1 MGTCRIEHGDFRGWK
16 AIHLSNDLIKL
27 VAVPDIGGR
36 IMAYDLGP
44 YPYVWIDPELAGKL
58 YTPEEHQGDGSLA
71 AWKNYGGNRT
81 WPSPQGW
88 DNDDQWHGPP
98 DSVLDTGCYRVESAS
113 SDGLSATVTM
123 TSPTNAVAG
132 IQIRRQITIYAD
144 STQVDL
150 DLQFLNVSNRP
161 RTWSIWD
168 IMQLRAERTG
178 PDGELEYDPGC
189 VVTAPLNPA
198 SRHEKGFWVMFGS
211 PDNPQ
216 WQVDKTKGLFV
227 GNLLWELGKV
237 GLDSRAGWAACA
249 NSAGY
254 AFAARAPVIAE
265 ADYPDDGSAVE
276 FFTVGRGRVGNLSW
290 EGTQTF
296 LVEVELLSPMHRMA
310 PGESTDFHLEWGAT
324 RCPGPIVGVTEAGLT
339 GRPLHLKRQGDY
351 VTIEGTFGVFQPGN
365 LLLEWQGQDGRTLAS
380 EDLGPVS
387 PLGAVILDRVCL
399 APASATTGALV
410 LQVGDRMRALVNAE
424 VQAATGII

>member
-1 MGTCRIEHGDFRGWK
+1 MGTCRIEHSDFRGWK

-98 DSVLDTGCYRVESAS
+98 DSVLDTGCCQVESAS

-189 VVTAPLNPA
+189 VVTAPLNPV

-216 WQVDKTKGLFV
+216 WQVDKANGLFV
-227 GNLLWELGKV
+227 GNLRWELGKV

-276 FFTVGRGRVGNLSW
+276 FFTVGRGRVGNLTW
-290 EGTQTF
+290 EGTRTF

-310 PGESTDFHLEWGAT
+310 PGESTDFHLEWGAA
-324 RCPGPIVGVTEAGLT
+324 RCPGPIVSVAEVGLT
-339 GRPLHLKRQGDY
+339 GKPLLLRRQGDY
-351 VTIEGTFGVFQPGN
+351 VTIEGAFGVFQPGN

-387 PLGAVILDRVCL
+387 PLGAIILDRVCL

-410 LQVGDRMRALVNAE
+410 LQAGDRMSALVNAE
-424 VQAATGII
+424 VQTATGII